1 MADSHDYEADLI
13 SVLDDEGNEHEFEI
27 IDTIDID
34 DRHYVALLPLIDP
47 DEDIADDA
55 DEAVVFE
62 VVEEDGEEILATI
75 DDDAEFD
82 KVVAI
87 FEERFNDLYEDDE
100 EE

>member
-47 DEDIADDA
+47 DEIGRAH
-55 DEAVVFE
+55 V
-62 VVEEDGEEILATI
+62 
-75 DDDAEFD
+75 
-82 KVVAI
+82 
-87 FEERFNDLYEDDE
+87 
-100 EE
+100 